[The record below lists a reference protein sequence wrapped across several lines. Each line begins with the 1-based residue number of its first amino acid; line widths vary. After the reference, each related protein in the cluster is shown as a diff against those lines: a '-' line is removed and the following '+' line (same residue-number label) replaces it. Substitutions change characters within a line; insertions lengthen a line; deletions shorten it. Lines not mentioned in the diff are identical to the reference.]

1 MIESNKCRIK
11 LLFCMFDSQGS
22 SVKNQKAVL
31 LVKSRVGLEF
41 LECHLLDVC
50 LAIPLI
56 RCDIKCFMET
66 YSTS

>member
-1 MIESNKCRIK
+1 
-11 LLFCMFDSQGS
+11 MFDSQGS

-50 LAIPLI
+50 LAMPLI